1 MLTLD
6 QIKNVT
12 FSKARGGYSTAE
24 VDDFIDHCVD
34 TLASVLEERN
44 TANKKMEVLADKLV
58 EYRNEEDSIR
68 SALVNAQRLGD
79 TIVREANQKAALT
92 QEDAAI
98 KAEKIIKEAQDKAD
112 AVLSSIAD
120 EVKAQEAELARL
132 QHEVTLFK
140 ERMLS
145 IYREH
150 LSLIQVLPEEE
161 PEAEPVVE
169 EVPVAEPV
177 VEAVPVVETVEDA
190 TPVVE
195 ETAVE
200 ETVEEIAPI
209 AAEQETAVA
218 EEAPAVMS
226 LEEIA
231 EAEVVEEAP
240 KSRFSDL
247 KFGDDYDI
255 TKDENEKPRGFF
267 RRKK

>member
-24 VDDFIDHCVD
+24 VDDFIDQCVD
-34 TLASVLEERN
+34 TLAAVLDERN

-68 SALVNAQRLGD
+68 SALVSAQRLGD

-112 AVLSSIAD
+112 ATLAAITD
-120 EVKAQEAELARL
+120 EVKAQEAELVRL

-140 ERMLS
+140 ERMLT

-161 PEAEPVVE
+161 EKEEAPAAEAETPATE
-169 EVPVAEPV
+169 EAAPI
-177 VEAVPVVETVEDA
+177 VETVEEA
-190 TPVVE
+190 APVLE
-195 ETAVE
+195 EV
-200 ETVEEIAPI
+200 TVEDVAQVTIEEEI
-209 AAEQETAVA
+209 
-218 EEAPAVMS
+218 EEVKEEPTVLS

-231 EAEVVEEAP
+231 EAETEVVEEAP

-255 TKDENEKPRGFF
+255 SKDETEKPRGFF